1 MKKEH
6 RFYINGEWINSSS
19 TELIE
24 IENPSTEEV
33 IGTIS
38 AGTKEDID
46 LAVAAAKTAL
56 ESIFT
61 RCNYQSSHSLSSPI
75 SDLNRCYQVKSGGH
89 KMGWGCLCSLTTAL
103 IVTITAQIDQRV
115 DSRHA
120 ESR

>member
-46 LAVAAAKTAL
+46 HAVAAAKNAFQ
-56 ESIFT
+56 SFGFT
-61 RCNYQSSHSLSSPI
+61 
-75 SDLNRCYQVKSGGH
+75 
-89 KMGWGCLCSLTTAL
+89 
-103 IVTITAQIDQRV
+103 
-115 DSRHA
+115 SRKIGLQF
-120 ESR
+120 